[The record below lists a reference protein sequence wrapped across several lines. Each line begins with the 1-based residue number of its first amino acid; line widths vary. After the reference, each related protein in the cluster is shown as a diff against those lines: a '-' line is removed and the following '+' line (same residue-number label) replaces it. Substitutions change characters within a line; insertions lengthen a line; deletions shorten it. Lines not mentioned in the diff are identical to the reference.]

1 MNNVQH
7 PAGTRKPGAP
17 VDPSPLAVLSSTVV
31 KVPAPVLID
40 YLIDHLLVEHI
51 LIERPVDIRPDRILE
66 LMADHLADLPL
77 ECDIPIPVE
86 QTLDH
91 LLEHLF
97 ELDIAAEEDGE
108 REAGL

>member
-1 MNNVQH
+1 MTNVQH
-7 PAGTRKPGAP
+7 PIGTRKSSAP
-17 VDPSPLAVLSSTVV
+17 TDPSPMVV
-31 KVPAPVLID
+31 PPETIKVPAPVLID

-51 LIERPVDIRPDRILE
+51 LIEWPVDIRPERIFE

-86 QTLDH
+86 QVLDH

-97 ELDIAAEEDGE
+97 EIEVAVEEAEE